1 MSPLTIPIDALSE
14 QLLLRRIA
22 ENDYAVE
29 VEAGEHGRLAA
40 GRIMRVSR
48 ATGRTCWFWTITGPA
63 APDAGVALAGEA
75 EDLESAKIDFRRAFD
90 RLLYWAGMVREGE
103 LGWHVPAQRVGG

>member
-1 MSPLTIPIDALSE
+1 MSHLIIQIDALSGL
-14 QLLLRRIA
+14 LLLRRIA
-22 ENDYAVE
+22 EADYSVE

-48 ATGRTCWFWTITGPA
+48 ASGRTCWFWTITGPA
-63 APDAGVALAGEA
+63 APDAGIALAGEA
-75 EDLESAKIDFRRAFD
+75 EDLETAKVDFRAAFD
-90 RLLYWAGMVREGE
+90 RLLYWAAMSRDGE